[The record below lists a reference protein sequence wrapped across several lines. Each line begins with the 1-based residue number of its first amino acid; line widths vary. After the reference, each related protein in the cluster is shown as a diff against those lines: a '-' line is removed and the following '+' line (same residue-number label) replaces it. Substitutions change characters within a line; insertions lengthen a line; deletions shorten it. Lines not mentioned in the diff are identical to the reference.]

1 MKGHLVIRW
10 WLLVA
15 LLIDGVVSTGTLDQL
30 SGKI

>member
-1 MKGHLVIRW
+1 MEGHLVIVW

>member
-1 MKGHLVIRW
+1 MEGHLVIVW
-10 WLLVA
+10 WLL